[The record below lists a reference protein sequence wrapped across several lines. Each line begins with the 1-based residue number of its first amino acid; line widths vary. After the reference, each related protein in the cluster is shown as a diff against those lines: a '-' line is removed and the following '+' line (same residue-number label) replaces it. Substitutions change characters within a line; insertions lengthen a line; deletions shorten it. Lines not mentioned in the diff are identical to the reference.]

1 MNTNIWKLFSLKGRV
16 ALVTGG
22 GQNLGYDMAEAL
34 AEAGADVAIT
44 SRHLDKAQRAAK
56 QLRKRTGR
64 AILPLQLDVTSEE
77 DITRVVRA
85 AIAWKKRLDILVNNA
100 GSRNAD
106 ATTTAKYFDN
116 GLEHEPLRDWEAT
129 MHSYLRGTFLC
140 AKHVLPQMKKQKRG
154 SIINISSISGM
165 VGRQRWVYDGS
176 PGMVGNTTD
185 YSAAKAGVLGFTIDL
200 AAQVGESGIRV
211 NAISPGGFERGQPK
225 EFLKRYNLLTP
236 LGRMGTDGLDMKG
249 AVVYLASD
257 ASGYVTA
264 HNLVVD
270 GGFTATK

>member
-44 SRHLDKAQRAAK
+44 SRHLEKTQKVAK
-56 QLRKRTGR
+56 HLAKRTGR
-64 AILPLQLDVTSEE
+64 KILPLQLDVTSEA
-77 DITRVVRA
+77 DIARVVRT
-85 AIAWKKRLDILVNNA
+85 AIAWKNRLDILVNNA

-106 ATTTAKYFDN
+106 PKVTASYFDN
-116 GLEHEPLRDWEAT
+116 GLEKQPIGDWEAT
-129 MHSYLRGTFLC
+129 FASYLRGTFLC
-140 AKHVLPQMKKQKRG
+140 TKYALPQMKKQKRG
-154 SIINISSISGM
+154 SIVNITSISGI
-165 VGRQRWVYDGS
+165 VGRQRWVYEGS

-185 YSAAKAGVLGFTIDL
+185 YSAAKAGVIGFTIDL
-200 AAQVGESGIRV
+200 AAQVGKSGIRV
-211 NAISPGGFERGQPK
+211 NAIAPGGFERGQPK

-236 LGRMGTDGLDMKG
+236 LGRMGTDGLDLKG

-257 ASGYVTA
+257 ASSYVTG

-270 GGFTATK
+270 GGFTTTK